1 MHLIASE
8 ELFHPAPEDVVELA
22 LCRVILILDSII
34 ASRAA
39 TQLPY
44 IEALQDKPASIFS

>member
-8 ELFHPAPEDVVELA
+8 EFFHSAPEDVVELA
-22 LCRVILILDSII
+22 LCCVILILDNLI
-34 ASRAA
+34 ASSAA

-44 IEALQDKPASIFS
+44 IEGIQDTPASIVS